1 MIEEN
6 FGILSIL
13 MKINLP
19 KKLIVISLF
28 IASSVISADDF
39 SNHIFKKLDRPLT
52 EIGFKEDFVNSND
65 GVKINYFFSGK
76 EKKALVF
83 VHGFSCSSKYWLAQL
98 EYFSKEYT
106 VVAIDL
112 AGHGNSG
119 DNRKTYSMDAFGKDV
134 KSVVNHLDLEDVIL
148 IGHSMGGPVIVEA
161 ANELGDKVNLLI
173 GVDTLHDIT
182 ASPISRIPGLIV
194 NTLFK
199 FFYKSMTEDIISD
212 FFIESTDRNLQ
223 SWIRDD
229 VLKSQKEAAQGS
241 LNALLTMNYPENL
254 NDLSIPIKVL
264 NARSF
269 RETMLDEN
277 LASYENLEIEF
288 FDDVGHFIMMEKPS
302 EFNQWLELKISSK

>member
-229 VLKSQKEAAQGS
+229 ALKSQKEAAQGS

>member
-182 ASPISRIPGLIV
+182 ASPINRIPGLIV

>member
-28 IASSVISADDF
+28 ITSSVISADDF

-119 DNRKTYSMDAFGKDV
+119 DNRKTYNMDAFGKDV

-182 ASPISRIPGLIV
+182 ATPISRVPRLIV

-199 FFYKSMTEDIISD
+199 FFYESMTEDIISD

-241 LNALLTMNYPENL
+241 LNALLKMNYPENL

-302 EFNQWLELKISSK
+302 EFNQWLELKIFSK